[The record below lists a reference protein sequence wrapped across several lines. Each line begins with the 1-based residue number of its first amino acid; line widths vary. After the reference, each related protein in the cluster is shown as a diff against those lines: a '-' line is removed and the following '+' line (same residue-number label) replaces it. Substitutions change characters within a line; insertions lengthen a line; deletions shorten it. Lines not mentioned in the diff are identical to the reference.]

1 MKPYIERTLLHP
13 TNWMVYS
20 LGLYLRSLVEF
31 ESNSMK
37 ERSLLQL
44 QVLIDQHT
52 NNLTLTQSDRKT
64 IEQSEKADKRLLV
77 YFICLFHFIVY
88 S

>member
-1 MKPYIERTLLHP
+1 MKPFIERTLIHP

-20 LGLYLRSLVEF
+20 LGLYLRSLLEF
-31 ESNSMK
+31 ENNNMK

-52 NNLTLTQSDRKT
+52 NNLTLTQSDKKT
-64 IEQSEKADKRLLV
+64 IEESEQADRRLLV
-77 YFICLFHFIVY
+77 YRYIYYLLLL
-88 S
+88 